1 MLLTIFFDDQYWV
14 AVVEWQAEDR
24 LRAARHIFGT
34 EPGMA
39 EIFAFVLYELDGLI
53 DQASTADHAAR
64 TLPPEELLAIRRRSP
79 KRRMR
84 EAARALDQRGASTA
98 AEEALRIELEQRKQQ
113 RRAETRAE
121 RLAEQERKY
130 NIAREKAKQRHRGH

>member
-39 EIFAFVLYELDGLI
+39 EVFAFVLYELDGLI
-53 DQASTADHAAR
+53 QQASADDRIVGTA
-64 TLPPEELLAIRRRSP
+64 LLDQQPGPHRSP
-79 KRRMR
+79 KRRLR
-84 EAARALDQRGASTA
+84 EAARALDQRGASSA
-98 AEEALRIELEQRKQQ
+98 AQEALRLELEARKQE
-113 RRAETRAE
+113 RRAQNRVE

-130 NIAREKAKQRHRGH
+130 RLAREKARQRHRGR